1 MDVKVYEAYGCA
13 WCELADGRTFCAMT
27 RKEIETELS
36 KLGFGKV
43 G

>member
-1 MDVKVYEAYGCA
+1 MGVKVYEAYGCA
-13 WCELADGRTFCAMT
+13 LCELAYGRTFCAMT

-36 KLGFGKV
+36 KLGFGRV